1 MRSELWAVAR
11 SAGVR
16 DAIAACRADPAAR
29 QRIAPDF
36 AATYTTFAGRAA
48 PGYWNGYLT
57 WVLVQALATERYPH
71 LTYSIRTAAGLIRQF
86 LDEPAEEPVRR
97 GLSGLLRLRPRS
109 VAESVPEVIGVLD
122 LLITLGGEAAEARL
136 ALLSPDIDPA
146 WSEEGALFF
155 SDADRDAILAG
166 LPALRRLLIDP
177 PHGPR
182 FHFWIVRR
190 PGIARATR
198 DILRAPAQFIADLET
213 IFTHARHA
221 DAQVF
226 VPWAP

>member
-1 MRSELWAVAR
+1 M
-11 SAGVR
+11 
-16 DAIAACRADPAAR
+16 
-29 QRIAPDF
+29 IAPDF
-36 AATYTTFAGRAA
+36 AATYATFAGRETS
-48 PGYWNGYLT
+48 GYWNGYLT

-71 LTYSIRTAAGLIRQF
+71 LTYSIRNAAGLIRQF

-97 GLSGLLRLRPRS
+97 GPFGVLRSRPRP
-109 VAESVPEVIGVLD
+109 VAGSVPEVIGMLD

-136 ALLSPDIDPA
+136 ALLSPEADPA

-166 LPALRRLLIDP
+166 LPALRRVLIDP

-182 FHFWIVRR
+182 FHFWVVRR
-190 PGIARATR
+190 PGLARPVR
-198 DILRAPAQFIADLET
+198 DILRAPEQFIADLET
-213 IFTHARHA
+213 IFTHARRT

-226 VPWAP
+226 VLWAP